1 MSFRVVRVIDGD
13 TFKVAPD
20 WSTRGEAGDK
30 VRIANLDAP
39 ELPSVAGFGAKHRLE
54 ALLRGQIVNLYAQ
67 TVDDYGRLVA
77 EVFLNGQ
84 DVLYQLRT
92 NRMNPYPTKRR
103 AGHTQR
109 THPTAAAE

>member
-13 TFKVAPD
+13 TFKVAPA
-20 WSTRGEAGDK
+20 WSTGGKAGDR

-54 ALLRGQIVNLYAQ
+54 ALLYGQIVNLYAQ
-67 TVDDYGRLVA
+67 TVNDYGRLVA

-84 DVLYQLRT
+84 DVSYRLRP
-92 NRMNPYPTKRR
+92 NCVNSYPTKRR
-103 AGHTQR
+103 AGHTQGAHR
-109 THPTAAAE
+109 TAAAD